1 MFNKQLLNRFIKF
14 LIVGGTCTLI
24 NYAIFYFLFNFF
36 SVQYLLSSAIG
47 YTSGLVIGY
56 YINKFWTYSVDRD
69 SEEKYMFKYLAVYIA
84 SLAGSTLFLKL
95 LVDILSLDPRLA
107 NIFAIGLS
115 TITNFVGTNFLVF
128 KHTITTEVSSEK
140 N

>member
-1 MFNKQLLNRFIKF
+1 MNQELLNRFIKF
-14 LIVGGTCTLI
+14 LIVGGTCTII
-24 NYAIFYFLFNFF
+24 NYAIFFVLLNYFG
-36 SVQYLLSSAIG
+36 VQYLLSSAIG

-56 YINKFWTYSVDRD
+56 FINKFWTYQVEKD
-69 SEEKYMFKYLAVYIA
+69 SQEKFMFKYLLVYSA
-84 SLAGSTLFLKL
+84 SLAGSTVFLKI
-95 LVDILSLDPRLA
+95 LVDLLNFNPTLA

-128 KHTITTEVSSEK
+128 KTKEA

>member
-1 MFNKQLLNRFIKF
+1 MNQELLNRFIKF
-14 LIVGGTCTLI
+14 LIVGGTCTII
-24 NYAIFYFLFNFF
+24 NYAIFFVLLNYFG
-36 SVQYLLSSAIG
+36 VQYLLSSAIG

-56 YINKFWTYSVDRD
+56 FINKFWTYQV
-69 SEEKYMFKYLAVYIA
+69 EKNSQEKFMFKYLLVYSA
-84 SLAGSTLFLKL
+84 SLAGSTVFLKI
-95 LVDILSLDPRLA
+95 LVDLLNFNPTLA

-128 KHTITTEVSSEK
+128 KTKEA